1 MAASMTDTSP
11 GQPGS
16 LRAAFERYGV
26 PIVALLTS
34 SLVVAALWRSQGLVD
49 SRPDPYWFS
58 AMAESLLRG
67 EGFDAYGS
75 LLHRRAPGYPL
86 FLAGVYSIFGVHVV
100 PVQIL
105 QCLLFAGTCWL
116 AQGIGQRIYSP
127 RAGLIAG
134 LVCALHPSL
143 LRYVPDL
150 HLETMLTFVFTLS
163 VWLSCRFFERPTSA
177 RGALLGLTWGLAS
190 LTKPVVLLYP
200 GVFALLWLL
209 SRKKHGAFTAPG
221 SLVSKLAP
229 LAVAFV
235 VMGLTISPWT
245 VRNYIV
251 TKRFVPITT
260 GASDAV
266 LRSFVFSRYEFITL
280 QKPPYT
286 DAENEVNAQFK
297 ALCAAQGAVWE
308 ADDLQTDKILNEEAK
323 RQVLANPGL
332 FIKKSIVGIFTFWY
346 QMTSLKNSLA
356 AGGMALVAWVFAGI
370 GLWRSRTERQP
381 VWLVLAPI
389 VYLNLFLAA
398 LLSLGRYSVP
408 VMPCLITL
416 AAFGL
421 DTVLARFRKAAP
433 AA

>member
-1 MAASMTDTSP
+1 MAATMTVSSP
-11 GQPGS
+11 GQTSP
-16 LRAAFERYGV
+16 LRAAFNRFGV
-26 PIVALLTS
+26 PALALLSS
-34 SLVVAALWRSQGLVD
+34 SLVVVALWRSQGLVD
-49 SRPDPYWFS
+49 HRPDPYWFS

-67 EGFDAYGS
+67 EGFDAYGG
-75 LLHRRAPGYPL
+75 LLHRRAPGYPF
-86 FLAGVYSIFGVHVV
+86 FLAGVYSIFGVHLA
-100 PVQIL
+100 PVQVL

-116 AQGIGQRIYSP
+116 AQSIGRQLYNE

-150 HLETMLTFVFTLS
+150 HLETLLTFVFTLS
-163 VWLSCRFFERPTSA
+163 VWCSCRFFERATLGRA
-177 RGALLGLTWGLAS
+177 AVLGLTWGVSS
-190 LTKPVVLLYP
+190 LIKPVVLLYP

-209 SRKKHGAFTAPG
+209 SRRKRGAFAAG
-221 SLVSKLAP
+221 SLVPQLAP
-229 LAVAFV
+229 LALAFV

-245 VRNYIV
+245 IRNYVV
-251 TKRFVPITT
+251 TKHFVPITT

-297 ALCAAQGAVWE
+297 ALCAEQGAVWE
-308 ADDLQTDKILNEEAK
+308 ADDLQTDRILNVEAK
-323 RQVLANPGL
+323 RRVLAAPGEYV
-332 FIKKSIVGIFTFWY
+332 KKSIVGIFTFWY

-356 AGGMALVAWVFAGI
+356 AGAMALVAWFFAGI
-370 GLWRSRTERQP
+370 GLWRSRRERQP

-408 VMPCLITL
+408 VMPCLVTL
-416 AAFGL
+416 AAFGV
-421 DTVLARFRKAAP
+421 DTLLARFRKP
-433 AA
+433 ATPA